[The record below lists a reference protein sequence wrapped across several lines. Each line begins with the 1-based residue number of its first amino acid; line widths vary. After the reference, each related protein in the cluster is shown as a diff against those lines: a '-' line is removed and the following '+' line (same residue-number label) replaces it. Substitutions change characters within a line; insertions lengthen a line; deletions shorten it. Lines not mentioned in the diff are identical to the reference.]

1 MELKRLI
8 LSSKQNSQFTQHRLT
23 PVSCTVRSAECVC
36 VCVKGIVQLQSCSG
50 ICVSGLLLCTLDG
63 CWRGAHAPYRYVAA
77 DNLALTKA
85 ANSLKYAL
93 RHGSPRVSVHR
104 RCMLGTVVKEL
115 DKQPFSYVRISYI
128 FITAYPREI
137 PCLASRCCFP
147 ALLSM
152 TKQPTHT
159 ICCEMNLA
167 QHKTTMRYKTD
178 LQRALI
184 QEKTAAVWDPIANQ
198 LQSLP
203 EGQTHT
209 GWLYTLKNK
218 GSLLASVV
226 QEEPLTS
233 IETFQCTKGYFRL

>member
-1 MELKRLI
+1 MLERCTCTI
-8 LSSKQNSQFTQHRLT
+8 QVCRSRQSS
-23 PVSCTVRSAECVC
+23 
-36 VCVKGIVQLQSCSG
+36 
-50 ICVSGLLLCTLDG
+50 
-63 CWRGAHAPYRYVAA
+63 AHKSRKTA
-77 DNLALTKA
+77 
-85 ANSLKYAL
+85 SKYAL

-128 FITAYPREI
+128 FITSYPREI

-184 QEKTAAVWDPIANQ
+184 QEKTAAVWDLIANQ

-203 EGQTHT
+203 EGQTQT